1 MINLYHAGYVV
12 IEHPDIHYG
21 RKNAD
26 FGQGF
31 YTTDNSEFARRWA
44 REKPGTDIII
54 NSYSLDTGNLKV
66 KEFKRDTEWFE
77 YIFANR
83 RMNPDI
89 YADYDV
95 IIGPIA
101 NDTIYDT
108 LGIITSG
115 FLSDEEAMKVL
126 MVGPCFRQIVL
137 KSERAASN
145 LKFLSSQVLS
155 GDDIAEARVKFA
167 QDNELFQAEFATAM
181 EELEKDM

>member
-115 FLSDEEAMKVL
+115 FLSDEEAMKLL
-126 MVGPCFRQIVL
+126 MVGPCFSQIVL
-137 KSERAASN
+137 KSERAALN
-145 LKFLSSQVLS
+145 LKFISSQALS
-155 GDDIAEARVKFA
+155 TKEIESARRKFA